1 MEPTL
6 IISAVGGLAKGVI
19 EIWKTHQSSRESAL
33 LREHQMRL
41 ELARHKH
48 EVAIEKLRKG
58 TLPIEEVPDTD
69 YFRRL
74 ESEAALLSSFPLE
87 VIFEPVGDG
96 YGVGLP
102 ISSDLILAVWL
113 SLEYPAK
120 APTVFLQQGGEL
132 SMIEFS
138 PDSWEP
144 DLTLVDVVA
153 AVWSGAATN
162 DQTKA
167 AEQGKTAEAVK

>member
-19 EIWKTHQSSRESAL
+19 EIWKTHHSSRESAL
-33 LREHQMRL
+33 QREHQTRL

-48 EVAIEKLRKG
+48 EVAIERLRKG
-58 TLPIEEVPDTD
+58 TLPTEEVPDTD

-87 VIFEPVGDG
+87 IIFEPVGDG

-102 ISSDLILAVWL
+102 ISRDLILAVWL
-113 SLEYPAK
+113 SLEYPEK
-120 APTVFLQQGGEL
+120 APTVFLQQGEEL

-144 DLTLVDVVA
+144 DLTLVDVLSA
-153 AVWSGAATN
+153 MWDCAATY
-162 DQTKA
+162 DQTIP
-167 AEQGKTAEAVK
+167 AEQAKTAEAVK

>member
-33 LREHQMRL
+33 LREHQMSL
-41 ELARHKH
+41 ELARQKH
-48 EVAIEKLRKG
+48 EVAVERLRKG
-58 TLPIEEVPDTD
+58 TLPTEEVPDTA

-74 ESEAALLSSFPLE
+74 ESEAASLSSLPLE

-113 SLEYPAK
+113 SPKYPEK
-120 APTVFLQQGGEL
+120 APAVFLQQGGEL

-138 PDSWEP
+138 PDAWNPE
-144 DLTLVDVVA
+144 LTLADVVA
-153 AVWSGAATN
+153 AVWGGAVSN
-162 DQTKA
+162 HQTEA
-167 AEQGKTAEAVK
+167 AEAVK